1 MQMKKQIL
9 LLLLLTGTE
18 VALSQKTS
26 SVYVLSKDESQLVWK
41 ATYVLGGGHEGT
53 LQFTSGKVTTTDNPV
68 GITGEFITNINS
80 IENTDIQPKEDGDG
94 LEEHLRSD
102 DFFSATRFPQ
112 GYFVLQKAESSGMP
126 NQFTITGLLTLKG
139 NTLPIQFPATIM
151 TSKDVMKVL
160 ADITLDRTKWAINY
174 NSKSIFADLKDGV
187 ISDDIQ
193 LTLQL
198 TLRKGNALSR

>member
-1 MQMKKQIL
+1 MKKQIL

-18 VALSQKTS
+18 VALSQKNP

-41 ATYVLGGGHEGT
+41 ATYVVGGGHEGT
-53 LQFTSGKVTTTDNPV
+53 LQFTSGKANASDDPV
-68 GITGEFITNINS
+68 GITGEFILDINS

-102 DFFSATRFPQ
+102 DFFSADRFPQ
-112 GYFVLQKAESSGMP
+112 GYFVLQKAESFGMP
-126 NQFTITGLLTLKG
+126 NQFTVTGLLTLKG
-139 NTLPIQFPATIM
+139 ITLPIQFPATILKD
-151 TSKDVMKVL
+151 KDVMKVL
-160 ADITLDRTKWAINY
+160 ADFTFDRTKWGINY

-193 LTLQL
+193 LSLQL
-198 TLRKGNALSR
+198 TLKKGNALSR